1 LVSGNIYYAS
11 QTLNSCESS
20 RTAVTANINT
30 TAAPTASS
38 PQTFCNAATVAN
50 LTATGTA
57 IKWYDAATNGNL
69 LASSTALVSGN
80 VYYASQ
86 TLNSCES
93 SRTAVTA
100 NINTTAAPTATAS
113 QSFCGSATVADLM
126 ATGTDIKWYDAATN
140 GNLLSSSTALVSG
153 NVYYA
158 SQTLNSC
165 ESSRTAVTA
174 IIITIDTTISINGTT
189 LTANQ
194 SGATY
199 QWYECPN
206 IIIDGARSQ
215 SYTPPSSGG
224 TYSVVIGLN
233 NCLASSLCAVVL
245 GTEDFTE
252 SKKALL
258 YPNPSKGLININ
270 TVYEG
275 DLEVVDNLGRV
286 VKTFKVVPNI
296 TNSVNVENLKDGIY
310 FIKETKGNTFS
321 TLKLII
327 RK

>member
-1 LVSGNIYYAS
+1 
-11 QTLNSCESS
+11 
-20 RTAVTANINT
+20 
-30 TAAPTASS
+30 
-38 PQTFCNAATVAN
+38 
-50 LTATGTA
+50 
-57 IKWYDAATNGNL
+57 
-69 LASSTALVSGN
+69 
-80 VYYASQ
+80 
-86 TLNSCES
+86 
-93 SRTAVTA
+93 
-100 NINTTAAPTATAS
+100 
-113 QSFCGSATVADLM
+113 M